1 MSIARACRW
10 SWAELAA
17 AALLVAC
24 PGCRTLLAEAVDA
37 DLSAGVVSADFG
49 SMRNAAVSG
58 NVWLGSTPAP
68 SDLDLARRRD
78 VRCVVDLCTPD
89 ERPAYDVAARCAE
102 LGIQYVNAGVEER
115 KSISEDV
122 VDRVLAV
129 LTREETEHLLLVCK
143 DGSRAAMFMAIHRV
157 IVEGESLH
165 DAVIEARRAG
175 MRPGFQERFVRA
187 QVERL
192 GAQERLDG

>member
-1 MSIARACRW
+1 V
-10 SWAELAA
+10 E
-17 AALLVAC
+17 
-24 PGCRTLLAEAVDA
+24 PDGGE
-37 DLSAGVVSADFG
+37 LSAGVVAADFG
-49 SMRNAAVSG
+49 SMRNVAVSG
-58 NVWLGSTPAP
+58 NVWLGSTPALA
-68 SDLDLARRRD
+68 DLDLARRRD
-78 VRCVVDLCTPD
+78 VRCVIDLCAPD
-89 ERPAYDVAARCAE
+89 ERAAYDVAARCAE
-102 LGIQYVNAGVEER
+102 LGIEYVHAGVAGKE
-115 KSISEDV
+115 SISEDV

-129 LTREETEHLLLVCK
+129 LAREETEHLLLVCR

-192 GAQERLDG
+192 GAGERLDG